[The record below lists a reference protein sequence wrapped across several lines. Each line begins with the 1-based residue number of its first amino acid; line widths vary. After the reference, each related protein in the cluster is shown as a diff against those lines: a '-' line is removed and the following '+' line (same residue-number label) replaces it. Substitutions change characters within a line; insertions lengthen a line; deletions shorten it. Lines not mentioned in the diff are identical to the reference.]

1 MSHPPTPL
9 ALLARLRATL
19 ARPRSLFTQ
28 MVFLLV
34 AAVLVAKLGS
44 WTASLDEKAAA
55 VRRTHMEEMLQR
67 VAGTA
72 RIVSTLPPE
81 YREGVLK
88 AIASSNTRYTLDNA
102 SLLPRD
108 YQPRD
113 AADRAIWD
121 KLALAANVPADQVLF
136 KSWIKAENAQPVLF
150 QNPWAALTP
159 VAMGMKFSIQLPDG
173 QWLNAVNRRT
183 VTPDIWSDVATG
195 SVLTS
200 LIMVALVAFYIS
212 RRMSRPLRAL
222 ADGADRLGRGESVAP
237 LPNNVGPEE
246 VRRAT
251 QAFNAMGERIRRFVD
266 DRTRMLAAVSHD
278 LRTPITNL
286 RLRVELLEEGETKA
300 RMLETLD
307 ELRSTVEA
315 ALAFSREEVGEEAV
329 KADLATLVE
338 SVCDDFAD
346 TGQPVFFA
354 GAPRLALVC
363 RTNSLRR
370 AVRNLVE
377 NAVAYGGVARV
388 SLDRRGHEVEITI
401 ADDGPGIPEGEV
413 ERVFQPF
420 VRLEASRNRRTGG
433 VGLGLSIARSVA
445 RGHGGEVRLRN
456 RPAGGMD
463 AIIILPVQTEPEQ
476 AAPGPQRRA
485 A

>member
-1 MSHPPTPL
+1 MNESAS
-9 ALLARLRATL
+9 ALDRLRANL
-19 ARPRSLFTQ
+19 LRPRSLFTQ

-44 WTASLDEKAAA
+44 WTASLDEKAEA
-55 VRRTHMEEMLQR
+55 VRRTHIEEMLQR
-67 VAGTA
+67 VGGTA

-81 YREGVLK
+81 YRGRVLT
-88 AIASSNTRYTLDNA
+88 AIASSNTRYSLDDTP
-102 SLLPRD
+102 LLPAD
-108 YQPRD
+108 YHPRD

-121 KLALAANVPADQVLF
+121 KLAYYGNAPADRVRF
-136 KSWIKAENAQPVLF
+136 KTWIKAENAVPDLL
-150 QNPWAALTP
+150 QNPWSSLAP
-159 VAMGMKFSIQLPDG
+159 FDMGMKFSIQLPDG

-183 VTPDIWSDVATG
+183 VTPDVWSDMATG
-195 SVLTS
+195 SVVTS
-200 LIMVALVAFYIS
+200 LIMVALVAFYIA

-222 ADGADRLGRGESVAP
+222 ADGADRLGRGETVPP
-237 LPNNVGPEE
+237 LPNKGGPEE
-246 VRRAT
+246 VQRAT

-266 DRTRMLAAVSHD
+266 DRTRMLAAISHD

-329 KADLATLVE
+329 FADLSTLVQ

-354 GAPRLALVC
+354 EAPRLPLVC
-363 RTNSLRR
+363 RTSSLRR

-388 SLDRRGHEVEITI
+388 SMERRGQEVEITI
-401 ADDGPGIPEGEV
+401 ADDGPGIPEDEV

-420 VRLEASRNRRTGG
+420 VRLEVSRNRRTGG

-445 RGHGGEVRLRN
+445 RGHGGDVRLYN
-456 RPAGGMD
+456 RPEGGMD
-463 AIIILPVQTEPEQ
+463 AIITLPVETEPEQ
-476 AAPGPQRRA
+476 AVPGSHRRA

>member
-1 MSHPPTPL
+1 MNHPPSPP
-9 ALLARLRATL
+9 ARFARLRATL

-44 WTASLDEKAAA
+44 WTASLDEKAEA
-55 VRRTHMEEMLQR
+55 VRRTHIEEMLQR
-67 VAGTA
+67 VGGTA

-81 YREGVLK
+81 YRGRVLK
-88 AIASSNTRYTLDNA
+88 AIASSNTRYSLDDIP
-102 SLLPRD
+102 LLPVD
-108 YQPRD
+108 YRPRN
-113 AADRAIWD
+113 ATDRTIWD
-121 KLALAANVPADQVLF
+121 KLAFYGNAPADRVRF
-136 KSWIKAENAQPVLF
+136 KTWIKAENAVPDLF
-150 QNPWAALTP
+150 QNPWSSLAP
-159 VAMGMKFSIQLPDG
+159 FDMGMKFSIQLPDG
-173 QWLNAVNRRT
+173 QWLNALNRRT

-388 SLDRRGHEVEITI
+388 SLERRGHEVEITI